1 MCNLCRYAR
10 FSQAQSQILLA
21 KVPQKY
27 LCKELQ
33 RAETTSV
40 YISESFPIYG
50 MYFMIMG
57 WQQKVDSPHC
67 EKRGI

>member
-21 KVPQKY
+21 KVLQKY
-27 LCKELQ
+27 LRKELQ
-33 RAETTSV
+33 RAKTTSV
-40 YISESFPIYG
+40 YLSESFPIYG

-57 WQQKVDSPHC
+57 
-67 EKRGI
+67 